1 VWRRWSRHGPKKF
14 GVAAVNKVPSPIS
27 ESFSKDYTKR
37 FKVHN
42 TFEAILNYSALHII
56 AAAMEKA
63 GTVDDPKA
71 IKAAIPQVLPQDPKK
86 VPAAYFGTLKT
97 KLLIGGTVGVIED
110 AKYAQTY
117 QYIWWPKD
125 EAAFE
130 AVLKLM
136 PIEGDI
142 QVKWMPIE
150 GYLQK

>member
-63 GTVDDPKA
+63 GTVDDPNA

-110 AKYAQTY
+110 TKYSETY
-117 QYIWWPKD
+117 QYIWISGGRKMRRPSK
-125 EAAFE
+125 
-130 AVLKLM
+130 
-136 PIEGDI
+136 
-142 QVKWMPIE
+142 QS
-150 GYLQK
+150 